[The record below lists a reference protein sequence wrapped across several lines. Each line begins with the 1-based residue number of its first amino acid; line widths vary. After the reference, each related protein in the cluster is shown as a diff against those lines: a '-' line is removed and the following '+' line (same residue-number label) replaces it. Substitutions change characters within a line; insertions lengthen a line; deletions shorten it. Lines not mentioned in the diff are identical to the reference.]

1 MNFNPKVWG
10 NDAWTFLR
18 YTALGFPDNANDEKK
33 QHYKN
38 LFETLAY
45 TLPCEKCQVNYL
57 NHLEKYPIENYLSD
71 HKKLFTWV
79 NLIYN
84 DIQIMNNSKTINNE
98 MLYNHMINKNLNIN
112 RPIINRKKKNRERK
126 TVISTAERRRK
137 MEERIAE
144 MNYKVA
150 NIKCNKC

>member
-10 NDAWTFLR
+10 NDGWTFLR
-18 YTALGFPDNANDEKK
+18 YTALGLPDNPTNEKK
-33 QHYKN
+33 NKYKQ
-38 LFETLAY
+38 LFESLAY

-57 NHLEKYPIENYLSD
+57 NHWNKYPIDEYLIGP
-71 HKKLFTWV
+71 KKLFTWV

-84 DIQIMNNSKTINNE
+84 DIQRMNNSTTIDNE
-98 MLYNHMINKNLNIN
+98 VLYNHMINKNININKPFIN
-112 RPIINRKKKNRERK
+112 RPKKNRIRK
-126 TVISTAERRRK
+126 ATMSTQERRKK
-137 MEERIAE
+137 MEARIAE